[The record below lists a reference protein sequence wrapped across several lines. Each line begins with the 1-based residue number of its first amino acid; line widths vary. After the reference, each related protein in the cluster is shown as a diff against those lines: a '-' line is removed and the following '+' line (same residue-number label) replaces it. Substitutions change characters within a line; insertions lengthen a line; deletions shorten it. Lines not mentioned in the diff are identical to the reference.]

1 MLDAAKTETK
11 RAVGAAVR
19 GEDGLVLAVRRPD
32 EPGEE
37 LPGVWGLPAVTL
49 REGESPEDGVRRLGR
64 EKLGVDL
71 TPLESLAEGEQ
82 RRTSG
87 HGRKDYTL
95 HMTVYEA
102 SMTGEPRLPPRTG
115 DTTATLYDA
124 IEWLEASALQPAAE
138 AGSLCCELFLGPH
151 PHPSPTSGRGAEAE
165 EIFDRHRRERLQISP
180 GLRRRMIEVARAYR
194 KEPTRGES
202 LLWQELRNR
211 KLNDRKF
218 HRQRPIGPLS

>member
-11 RAVGAAVR
+11 RAVAAAVR

-82 RRTSG
+82 RRDG
-87 HGRKDYTL
+87 YVL
-95 HMTVYEA
+95 HMNVFAA
-102 SMTGEPRLPPRTG
+102 SMAGEPSLPPRTG
-115 DTTATLYDA
+115 DNTATLYEA
-124 IEWLEASALQPAAE
+124 IDWLEALALQPAVE
-138 AGSLCCELFLGPH
+138 AGSLCCKLFL
-151 PHPSPTSGRGAEAE
+151 SLAPTYIPLRP
-165 EIFDRHRRERLQISP
+165 DRP
-180 GLRRRMIEVARAYR
+180 
-194 KEPTRGES
+194 
-202 LLWQELRNR
+202 
-211 KLNDRKF
+211 
-218 HRQRPIGPLS
+218 PLAAGQT

>member
-11 RAVGAAVR
+11 RAVAAAVR

-82 RRTSG
+82 RRPSRLAG
-87 HGRKDYTL
+87 KDYTL
-95 HMTVYEA
+95 HMTVYAA
-102 SMTGEPRLPPRTG
+102 SMTGEPRLPPRA
-115 DTTATLYDA
+115 DDNTATLYEA
-124 IEWLEASALQPAAE
+124 IDWLESSTLQPAAA
-138 AGSLCCELFLGPH
+138 AGSLCCELFLGI
-151 PHPSPTSGRGAEAE
+151 SATYGAN
-165 EIFDRHRRERLQISP
+165 S
-180 GLRRRMIEVARAYR
+180 
-194 KEPTRGES
+194 
-202 LLWQELRNR
+202 
-211 KLNDRKF
+211 
-218 HRQRPIGPLS
+218 